1 LEIENRMNINEV
13 IAGINEEIARLERA
27 RDLLSGSAGAASSYR
42 EGSTPTKVKRILSPE
57 ARARIVAAQKAR
69 WAKVKKQK
77 TAQS

>member
-1 LEIENRMNINEV
+1 MNISEV
-13 IAGINEEIARLERA
+13 IAGINEEISRLERA
-27 RDLLSGSAGAASSYR
+27 RDLLSGSSGATGYR

-77 TAQS
+77 ATQS